1 MFTNF
6 ANSFVLT
13 RLDILSNLI
22 WAAKRLL
29 AFRKHQGV

>member
-6 ANSFVLT
+6 ANSFALA

-29 AFRKHQGV
+29 AQKA

>member
-6 ANSFVLT
+6 ANSFALT

-22 WAAKRLL
+22 WAGKRLL
-29 AFRKHQGV
+29 ARNRRQGV